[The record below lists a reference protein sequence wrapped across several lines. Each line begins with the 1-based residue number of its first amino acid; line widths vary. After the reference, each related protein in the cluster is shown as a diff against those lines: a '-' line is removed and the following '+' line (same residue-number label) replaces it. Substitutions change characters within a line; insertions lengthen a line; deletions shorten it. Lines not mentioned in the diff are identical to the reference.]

1 MTESELDRYMRL
13 HYNSVYS
20 VALCCCKNPD
30 DAYDI
35 AQDVFLKL
43 YTCGATF
50 SGDDHAKAWL
60 LRCALNRSRDYVRSH
75 WYKFSQPLEAAADK
89 LSYTDGGYE
98 GYELLPLIMKLK
110 KNDRT
115 ALYLYYYEEYTVSEI
130 TQMLGISEQAL
141 RSRLRRGRDR
151 LKKLIENER
160 NE

>member
-1 MTESELDRYMRL
+1 MTENELDRYMRQ

-35 AQDVFLKL
+35 SQEVFLKL

-50 SGDDHAKAWL
+50 TGEDHVKAWL
-60 LRCALNRSRDYVRSH
+60 LRCAVNKSRDFVRSH
-75 WYKFSQPLEAAADK
+75 WYRFSQPLDSAAEA
-89 LSYTDGGYE
+89 LTYTESRYE
-98 GYELLPLIMKLK
+98 GYDLLPLIMKLK
-110 KNDRT
+110 KDDRV
-115 ALYLYYYEEYTVSEI
+115 ALYLHYYEDYSVSEL
-130 TQMLGISEQAL
+130 TELLGISEAAL
-141 RSRLRRGRDR
+141 RSRLRRGRER